1 METDTSKLADF
12 EMCVCLNRYTRE
24 VAVCGWD
31 AKVKKFVHLDVDRGV
46 YFEATDFV
54 RYPDYEE
61 WEL

>member
-1 METDTSKLADF
+1 MKTDTSKLADF
-12 EMCVCLNRYTRE
+12 AMCVCLNKYSRE

-46 YFEATDFV
+46 HFDATHFV
-54 RYPDYEE
+54 EYPEDEE